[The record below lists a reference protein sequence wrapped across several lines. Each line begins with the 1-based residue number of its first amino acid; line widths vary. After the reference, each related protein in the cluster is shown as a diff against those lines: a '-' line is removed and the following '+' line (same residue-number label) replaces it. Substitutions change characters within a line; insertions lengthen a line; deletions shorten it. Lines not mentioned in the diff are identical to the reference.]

1 MFRSFFINIEERKCI
16 MSYSVICP
24 SCNEKNSGSAFHC
37 VKCNAS
43 LIGIPRQEEG
53 EASLS
58 YTTTSEN
65 EIVQAK
71 NNMKIESIPS
81 ALWHAFQDSI
91 IIFLVTSLFTA
102 LICWILNQRTLYEFG
117 NALFYSGTVL
127 AFVGWFIFKGN
138 QQLVRS
144 QTNPLNPMNRVM
156 PGTHSERTRRYGLDH
171 MEGMTS
177 VSVIGVAVALCFGL
191 AILIVNLAS

>member
-1 MFRSFFINIEERKCI
+1 

-24 SCNEKNSGSAFHC
+24 SCNEKNSGSAFQC
-37 VKCNAS
+37 VKCHTD
-43 LIGIPRQEEG
+43 LIGIPRQDD
-53 EASLS
+53 SLS
-58 YTTTSEN
+58 DNITASQQKTTTNGQAVLSEDDKYL
-65 EIVQAK
+65 VV
-71 NNMKIESIPS
+71 ESVPH
-81 ALWHAFQDSI
+81 ALWRTFRSSLVILLIVLLLTAF
-91 IIFLVTSLFTA
+91 V
-102 LICWILNQRTLYEFG
+102 CWSRNMRTLYEFG

-127 AFVGWFIFKGN
+127 AFIGWFIFKGN

-144 QTNPLNPMNRVM
+144 QINPLNPMNKVM
-156 PGTHSERTRRYGLDH
+156 PGAHSEQARRNWLDH